1 MIIESNEVPKSFTQR
16 PLSKQVPDRLVINA
30 VGFSDISEGPS
41 PEPLA
46 DLAGRGPSY
55 RTV

>member
-1 MIIESNEVPKSFTQR
+1 MPKSFTQR

-55 RTV
+55 RAV